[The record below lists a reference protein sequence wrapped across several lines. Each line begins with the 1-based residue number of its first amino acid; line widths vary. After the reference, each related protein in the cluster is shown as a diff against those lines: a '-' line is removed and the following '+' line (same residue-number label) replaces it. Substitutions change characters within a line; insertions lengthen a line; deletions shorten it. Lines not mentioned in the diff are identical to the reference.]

1 MNNSDGKFT
10 GQLEDAIIL
19 VSSYYRDSID
29 IDGHPCILHLLRV
42 MLDVPKEPEY
52 QITALLHELPVDFDY
67 SLDDIRDTFGDKVA
81 DAVEVLNNFSLEEA
95 YRTYIKRVVKNDI
108 ARVVKI
114 ADLKDEIKT
123 LSKLSSSESNIVKIA
138 DLIAMKKV
146 YENALQILG
155 G

>member
-1 MNNSDGKFT
+1 MNNSDGKST

-19 VSSYYRDSID
+19 VSSYYRDSIGV
-29 IDGHPCILHLLRV
+29 DGHPCILHLLRV

-95 YRTYIKRVVKNDI
+95 YRTYIKRVEKNDI
-108 ARVVKI
+108 ARIVKI

-138 DLIAMKKV
+138 DLIAVKKV

>member
-1 MNNSDGKFT
+1 MNNSDGKST

-19 VSSYYRDSID
+19 VSSYYKDSIGV
-29 IDGHPCILHLLRV
+29 DGHPCILHLLRV

-108 ARVVKI
+108 ARIVKI

>member
-1 MNNSDGKFT
+1 MNNSDDKST

-19 VSSYYRDSID
+19 VSSYYKDSIG

-52 QITALLHELPVDFDY
+52 QITALLHELPVDFNY
-67 SLDDIRDTFGDKVA
+67 SLDDIRNMFGDKVA
-81 DAVEVLNNFSLEEA
+81 DAVEMLNNFSAKEA
-95 YRTYIKRVVKNDI
+95 YRTYIKKVMKNDI
-108 ARVVKI
+108 ARIVKI

-123 LSKLSSSESNIVKIA
+123 LSKLSSSESDIA
-138 DLIAMKKV
+138 QICLWLTMKKV

>member
-1 MNNSDGKFT
+1 MNNSDGKST

-19 VSSYYRDSID
+19 VSSYYRDSIGV
-29 IDGHPCILHLLRV
+29 DGHPCILHLLRV

-81 DAVEVLNNFSLEEA
+81 DAVKVLNNFSLEEA

-108 ARVVKI
+108 ARIVKI

>member
-1 MNNSDGKFT
+1 MNNSDGKST

-19 VSSYYRDSID
+19 VSLYYKDSIGV
-29 IDGHPCILHLLRV
+29 DGYPYILHLLRV

-52 QITALLHELPVDFDY
+52 QIAALLHELPVDFDY
-67 SLDDIRDTFGDKVA
+67 SLDDIRGTFGDKVA
-81 DAVEVLNNFSLEEA
+81 DAVEVLNDFSAKES
-95 YRTYIKRVVKNDI
+95 YRTYIKKVMKNDI
-108 ARVVKI
+108 ARIVKI

-123 LSKLSSSESNIVKIA
+123 LSKLSSSESNI
-138 DLIAMKKV
+138 AMKKV

>member
-1 MNNSDGKFT
+1 MNNSDGKST

-19 VSSYYRDSID
+19 VSSYYRDSIGV
-29 IDGHPCILHLLRV
+29 DGHPCILHLLRV

-52 QITALLHELPVDFDY
+52 QITALLHELPVGFDY

-95 YRTYIKRVVKNDI
+95 YRTYIKRVEKNDI
-108 ARVVKI
+108 ARIVKI

>member
-1 MNNSDGKFT
+1 MNNSDGKST

-19 VSSYYRDSID
+19 VSSYYRDSIGV
-29 IDGHPCILHLLRV
+29 DGHPCILHLLRV

-95 YRTYIKRVVKNDI
+95 YRAYIKRVVKNDI
-108 ARVVKI
+108 ARIVKI

-138 DLIAMKKV
+138 DLIAVKKV